1 MKIFTYI
8 EPENGNISKNSAG
21 CLTLGRQLADLA
33 NGSLTAIVPAQENR
47 DSDKSEIVGEAGED
61 MVPKSQG
68 EVQEGGSPL
77 GPEPEML
84 LSSYVREEEGGYVR

>member
-1 MKIFTYI
+1 
-8 EPENGNISKNSAG
+8 
-21 CLTLGRQLADLA
+21 
-33 NGSLTAIVPAQENR
+33 
-47 DSDKSEIVGEAGED
+47 